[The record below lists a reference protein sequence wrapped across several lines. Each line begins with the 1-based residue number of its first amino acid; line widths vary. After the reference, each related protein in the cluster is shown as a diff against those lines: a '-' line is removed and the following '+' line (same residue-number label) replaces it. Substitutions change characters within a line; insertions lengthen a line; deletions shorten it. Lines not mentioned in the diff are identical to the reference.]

1 MLGPFSYV
9 APPETPTA
17 SGAISRDPGPPEA
30 PPVAIELLCR
40 KIGMTRIYDEA
51 GMAIPVTV
59 LEAGPNFVVQKK
71 SVESDGYTALQ
82 LGFGEKRRKV
92 TTKPML
98 GHFDKAKV
106 APQRH
111 LHESLVTADEA
122 AGFEVGGEVKAD
134 VFAEGQIVDVI
145 ATSKGRGFQGVVKRH
160 HFSMQKWTHGT
171 HEGFRSP
178 GSIGPGTWPAHVIK
192 GLRMAGH
199 MGNEQVTIRNLV
211 VARVDTE
218 RNVILVRGAVPG
230 PNDGLVRVRSAIKQP
245 RAKKQPSGGKKK

>member
-1 MLGPFSYV
+1 M
-9 APPETPTA
+9 
-17 SGAISRDPGPPEA
+17 
-30 PPVAIELLCR
+30 AIELLCR

-71 SVESDGYTALQ
+71 TDESDGYTALQ

-92 TTKPML
+92 TPKPML

-111 LHESLVTADEA
+111 LHESKVTAEEA
-122 AGFEVGGEVKAD
+122 AGLEVGAELKAD
-134 VFAEGQIVDVI
+134 VFAEGQMVDVI
-145 ATSKGRGFQGVVKRH
+145 GTSKGRGFQGVVKRH

-178 GSIGPGTWPAHVIK
+178 GSIGPGSYPAHVIK
-192 GLRMAGH
+192 GLRMSGH
-199 MGNEQVTIRNLV
+199 MGSEQVTVRNVV
-211 VARVDTE
+211 VARVDAA

-230 PNDGLVRVRSAIKQP
+230 ANDGLVRVRPATKPP
-245 RAKKQPSGGKKK
+245 RAKKQPAGSGGKKK